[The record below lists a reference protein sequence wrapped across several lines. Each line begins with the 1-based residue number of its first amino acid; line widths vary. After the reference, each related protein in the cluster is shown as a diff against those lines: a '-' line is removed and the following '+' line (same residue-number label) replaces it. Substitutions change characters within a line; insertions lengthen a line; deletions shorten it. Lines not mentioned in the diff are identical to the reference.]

1 VKSGNRSLLT
11 VTLSLIVGL
20 VLWTAAAASP
30 TFPILTGRVV
40 DDANILSAQ
49 AKEALTGKLE
59 ALEQKTSRQ
68 LVIVTVPSLQGLEIE
83 DYGYQLG
90 RAWGIG
96 EKSRNTGVLLI
107 VAPKE
112 RRVRI
117 EVGYG
122 LEGVLTDA
130 LSNVILQQQVLP
142 KFRGGDPAGGVVAGA
157 DALIGQLSLPD
168 DQAKARVTASTQAQN
183 VPSGS
188 FPFVLLGLVGFW
200 LVFGVVGMFRGG
212 SGHRMDFWFLPLLLL
227 MGGFGGGGRG
237 MGGRGMGGGGFG
249 GGGGSFGGGGASGGW

>member
-49 AKEALTGKLE
+49 EKEALTGKLE

-200 LVFGVVGMFRGG
+200 LVFGIVGMFRGG